1 MNVNF
6 NAEFI
11 INAIRDLATFLKC
24 VKVIANAI
32 IERQVGLVKWGYL
45 AENSIAI
52 IIVKKFIIS
61 KCATR
66 VMIII
71 ASEEKATSQR
81 QY

>member
-1 MNVNF
+1 
-6 NAEFI
+6 
-11 INAIRDLATFLKC
+11 LATFLKC

-32 IERQVGLVKWGYL
+32 IEKQVGLVEWGYL
-45 AENSIAI
+45 AGNSIAI

-61 KCATR
+61 MHATR

-71 ASEEKATSQR
+71 ASEEKATGQR